1 MKKQIYL
8 LVAIIVLYLALS
20 LALHAVYGPS
30 YGFLEGEDRWLPD
43 GDGGWLKHGD
53 PADPAPAEPSE
64 NVPIPIQYLPIFVP
78 GLVLVLFLFTPLRKM
93 LETPKTPVEETE
105 PPPEEDD
112 GEEERPSE

>member
-43 GDGGWLKHGD
+43 GNGGWLKHGD
-53 PADPAPAEPSE
+53 PTDPAPAEPSE

-93 LETPKTPVEETE
+93 LETPKPTTE
-105 PPPEEDD
+105 KKGPTPEEED
-112 GEEERPSE
+112 EESRAEPE